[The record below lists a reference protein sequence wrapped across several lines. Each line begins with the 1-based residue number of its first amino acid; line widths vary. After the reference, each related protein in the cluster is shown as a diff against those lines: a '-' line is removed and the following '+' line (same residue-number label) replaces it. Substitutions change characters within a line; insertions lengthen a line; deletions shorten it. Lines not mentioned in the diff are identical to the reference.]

1 MRLFYHF
8 SVDNFSN
15 TYLLGPRE
23 GGDALIIDPGIFD
36 ETLLNMIEDNNY
48 DLKYILVTRASNAHL
63 RGLSTI
69 KKIYDA
75 QIYAGIPQ
83 IKSFNI
89 NVLQPDSTIELG
101 ELQVEV
107 LPFKELSQDS
117 LIYKIGRWVFC
128 SDVLSAGKACREKNP
143 YTVANVKE
151 AVEKRLLTLPE
162 DTILFPGE
170 GPPTSVRS
178 ERRYNEGLGQEDR
191 PGAPGP

>member
-117 LIYKIGRWVFC
+117 LIYKIGTMGIFAPMSSVRAKPV
-128 SDVLSAGKACREKNP
+128 GRKTP
-143 YTVANVKE
+143 I
-151 AVEKRLLTLPE
+151 RL
-162 DTILFPGE
+162 
-170 GPPTSVRS
+170 PTS
-178 ERRYNEGLGQEDR
+178 RR
-191 PGAPGP
+191 PWKSVF